1 MLTNKQIEKFQA
13 IFKELN
19 GVEISKQEVLLEGE
33 KLVRLIRTIYQP
45 ITKKEHEEIEK
56 TKANKEKINKLT

>member
-1 MLTNKQIEKFQA
+1 MITNKQIEKYQA

-33 KLVRLIRTIYQP
+33 KLVRLIRTIYPP
-45 ITKKEHEEIEK
+45 ITKEQHEELEK
-56 TKANKEKINKLT
+56 MRADKQKKLTN